1 MLTNFS
7 RAARALGLAALSL
20 PRSPALS
27 FHPPSRPAPMHRVD
41 SIAATL
47 GAGIAGPPAAAT
59 MPGKG
64 PTITAVEAFE
74 FAAKHRPATNTV
86 LCKVSTDAGIVGWGE
101 GSLELKEGSVKRFIE
116 ELAPHC
122 VGEDARRVEYVYQ
135 KLYEGSFWKG
145 GPIIMSALSAIEQA
159 LWDIKGKALQVPSH
173 ELLGGRCRDKI
184 RI

>member
-1 MLTNFS
+1 
-7 RAARALGLAALSL
+7 
-20 PRSPALS
+20 
-27 FHPPSRPAPMHRVD
+27 MHRVD

-47 GAGIAGPPAAAT
+47 GAGIAGPAAAAAAT

-74 FAAKHRPATNTV
+74 FAAKHRPTTNTV

-122 VGEDARRVEYVYQ
+122 VGEDARRVEFVYQ